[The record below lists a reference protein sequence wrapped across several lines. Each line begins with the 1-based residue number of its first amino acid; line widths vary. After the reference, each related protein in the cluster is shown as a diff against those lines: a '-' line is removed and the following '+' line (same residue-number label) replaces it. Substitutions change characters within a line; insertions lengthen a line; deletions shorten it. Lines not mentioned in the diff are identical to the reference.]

1 MSIIVQEK
9 VAQAVQILKEKDVDL
24 WLTFVSETSLGG
36 DPVLPIIYGL
46 DLTWL
51 SALIITRTA
60 ERIVILGE
68 LEAEAARSTGAY
80 TEIIPYRQS
89 MRADFIK
96 VLERLNPRSIAI
108 NYSIDDPTADG
119 LTHGMYLTLLETL
132 KGTPFTSRLVSAEGI
147 ISALRGRKTPAEID
161 RIRGAIET
169 TGRIYQNT
177 FDFMQIGMTELQI
190 GEFMHAQLKQ
200 FGVEP
205 AWQIESCPAVNAGL
219 DSPVGHSG
227 PSSIKLAPGQIV
239 HFDFGVKQDG
249 FCSDIQRVVYLLA
262 PGETQPPEPV
272 QHAFKIVTE
281 AVQKAAKAM
290 KPGVTGNMIDAV
302 ARCIITSA
310 GYPEYVY
317 ATGHRLGRAA
327 HDGAGVLGPEWERYG
342 KTVRYPLEAG
352 HVYTLEPSIAVP
364 GYGYLGL
371 EEDVLVTEKGAIFL
385 GEPQA
390 EIILRS

>member
-1 MSIIVQEK
+1 
-9 VAQAVQILKEKDVDL
+9 
-24 WLTFVSETSLGG
+24 
-36 DPVLPIIYGL
+36 VLPIIYGL

-51 SALIITRTA
+51 SALMITRQD

-89 MRADFIK
+89 MRAEFLQ

-108 NYSIDDPTADG
+108 NYSTNDSTADG
-119 LTHGMYLTLLETL
+119 LTHGMYLILLDTL
-132 KGTPFTSRLVSAEGI
+132 KGTPFADRLVPAEGI
-147 ISALRGRKTPAEID
+147 ISSLRGRKTPAEID
-161 RIRGAIET
+161 RIRSAIET
-169 TGRIYQNT
+169 TSRIYQNT
-177 FDFMQIGMTELQI
+177 FDFMQIGMTDLQI

-205 AWQIESCPAVNAGL
+205 AWQLVSCPAVNAGP

-227 PSSIKLAPGQIV
+227 PTSIKLVPGQIV

-272 QHAFKIVTE
+272 LQAFKIVSE
-281 AVQKAAKAM
+281 AVQKAAEAM
-290 KPGVTGNMIDAV
+290 KPGVAGNTVDAI
-302 ARCIITSA
+302 ARGIITGA

-342 KTVRYPLEAG
+342 ETARYPLEAG
-352 HVYTLEPSIAVP
+352 HVFTLEPGVAIP